1 MEVKILD
8 KTFKPYL
15 SDKEIESRVFEVS
28 KKIERD
34 YKDRNPFFI
43 AILNGSFMFASDLV
57 KNIRLDCE
65 VEFMKVS
72 SYEGTSS
79 TGLVREMI
87 GLSKSIEGRD
97 VIVIEDIVDTGH
109 TLHYIKEELEKMNP
123 ASLALTT
130 LLYKPEAFE
139 HSYALDYIGFE
150 IPNKFIVGYGL
161 DYDGYGRNLKEI
173 YQIV

>member
-15 SDKEIESRVFEVS
+15 SDKEIESRVFELS

-43 AILNGSFMFASDLV
+43 AILNGSFMFASDSV
-57 KNIRLDCE
+57 KNVKLDCE
-65 VEFMKVS
+65 IEFMKVS
-72 SYEGTSS
+72 SYEGTAS

-87 GLSKSIEGRD
+87 GLNKSIEGRD

-109 TLHYIKEELEKMNP
+109 TLHYIKNELE
-123 ASLALTT
+123 
-130 LLYKPEAFE
+130 
-139 HSYALDYIGFE
+139 
-150 IPNKFIVGYGL
+150 
-161 DYDGYGRNLKEI
+161 
-173 YQIV
+173 

>member
-8 KTFKPYL
+8 KIFKPYL

-109 TLHYIKEELEKMNP
+109 TLHYIKEALEKMNP

-139 HSYALDYIGFE
+139 HSYALDYVGFE

>member
-8 KTFKPYL
+8 KIFKPYL
-15 SDKEIESRVFEVS
+15 SDKEIESRVFELS

-34 YKDRNPFFI
+34 YKDRNPFFL
-43 AILNGSFMFASDLV
+43 AILNGSFMFASDLI
-57 KNIRLDCE
+57 KNIKLDCE
-65 VEFMKVS
+65 IEFMKVS
-72 SYEGTSS
+72 SYEGTASS
-79 TGLVREMI
+79 GTIREMI

-97 VIVIEDIVDTGH
+97 VVVIEDIVDTGH

-139 HSYALDYIGFE
+139 HSYALDYVGFE

>member
-8 KTFKPYL
+8 KIFKPYL
-15 SDKEIESRVFEVS
+15 SDKEIESRVFELS

-43 AILNGSFMFASDLV
+43 AILNGSFMFASDLI
-57 KNIRLDCE
+57 KNIKLDCE
-65 VEFMKVS
+65 IEFMKVS
-72 SYEGTSS
+72 SYEGTASS
-79 TGLVREMI
+79 GTIREMI

-139 HSYALDYIGFE
+139 HSYALDYVGFE

>member
-8 KTFKPYL
+8 KIFKPYL
-15 SDKEIESRVFEVS
+15 SDKEIESRVFELS

-43 AILNGSFMFASDLV
+43 AILNGSFMFASDLI
-57 KNIRLDCE
+57 KNIKLDCE
-65 VEFMKVS
+65 IEFMKVS
-72 SYEGTSS
+72 SYEGTASS
-79 TGLVREMI
+79 GTIREMI

-97 VIVIEDIVDTGH
+97 VVVIEDIVDTGH

-139 HSYALDYIGFE
+139 HSYALDYVGFE